1 LGFEPEAATALL
13 DHNELQD
20 DALLHASLSSAVGVP
35 DDVEEAALAEH
46 VPDHV
51 KDFSDEIDDFVQQSA
66 DVPEPPRMYERIAM
80 RNAAAK
86 APAQDRYADD
96 GTNLIEF
103 PRAVTVLNLFPEEL
117 AESITTPRILDV
129 PDALESQTELE
140 SAPPPLATIQ
150 LDDDRELPDW
160 VRQYEE
166 EEAALELPLQ
176 VAPLGPRIV
185 SGAMDAVLVLTAA
198 AVFSMI
204 VLSVAKFVPQGKSA
218 LAVALLLPA
227 TLWAAYH
234 YIFLVFGGTTPGLL
248 MAQLELS
255 SFEGC
260 VPLRRTRASRALA
273 MVLSCVSLGLG
284 FAWAMVDEDSLGW
297 HDRIT
302 RTYLR
307 QS

>member
-1 LGFEPEAATALL
+1 
-13 DHNELQD
+13 
-20 DALLHASLSSAVGVP
+20 
-35 DDVEEAALAEH
+35 
-46 VPDHV
+46 
-51 KDFSDEIDDFVQQSA
+51 
-66 DVPEPPRMYERIAM
+66 
-80 RNAAAK
+80 
-86 APAQDRYADD
+86 
-96 GTNLIEF
+96 
-103 PRAVTVLNLFPEEL
+103 
-117 AESITTPRILDV
+117 
-129 PDALESQTELE
+129 
-140 SAPPPLATIQ
+140 
-150 LDDDRELPDW
+150 
-160 VRQYEE
+160 
-166 EEAALELPLQ
+166 
-176 VAPLGPRIV
+176 
-185 SGAMDAVLVLTAA
+185 MDAVLVLTAA

-234 YIFLVFGGTTPGLL
+234 YIFLVFGGITPGML